1 MYFFFSLIPATL
13 AVVLGYFILFSSARA
28 QGAVKVLGRI
38 LAAWVFVL
46 AALFPAA
53 GGYVTYADLSPVGSM
68 MQSMHSGQGFR
79 N

>member
-13 AVVLGYFILFSSARA
+13 AVVLGYFILFSSSKA
-28 QGAVKVLGRI
+28 QGAVKTLGRI
-38 LAAWVFVL
+38 LAVWVFVL

-53 GGYVTYADLSPVGSM
+53 GGYVTYADLSPMGSM
-68 MQSMHSGQGFR
+68 MQSMHSGGGLR